1 MAEHELICAVISRAI
16 EDARINPD
24 IYCWEK
30 QRDEMAG
37 IRDTARVWLTS
48 KSKRYRGFEW
58 YCDLVDLSTEYI
70 RKRLYKEKVL
80 ERTP

>member
-24 IYCWEK
+24 IYGEK
-30 QRDEMAG
+30 QRDEMIG
-37 IRDTARVWLTS
+37 TRDTARVWLTS

-58 YCDLVDLSTEYI
+58 YCDLVDLSPEYI
-70 RKRLYKEKVL
+70 RERLFKEKVL